1 MNRAMR
7 FRALVASLSLVLPTI
22 VGGCDSEPERNP
34 FDPPPNAPK
43 QPPPITELPKPA
55 GPPELRIDSLSP
67 LVGFTRILLNKP
79 DDRDKLR
86 AELEKNRKYFS
97 SGDVPLAVDRDAQI
111 PMVSVMVQELSALGA
126 STVTVTTPTRPEYSQ
141 QLKLTPTDKVAS
153 PPPCSVVVTILADRG
168 TAVWPL
174 KGGTA
179 AKRRRGFGGP
189 DITMTGETIERI
201 AKGCK
206 ESETLFFTGA
216 EGVQWGL
223 VYDLAGSTLKLEK
236 AHVREV
242 VLLREPPTAGRRVR
256 L

>member
-1 MNRAMR
+1 MR
-7 FRALVASLSLVLPTI
+7 LCVLVAGLSLALPT
-22 VGGCDSEPERNP
+22 VFGGCDSQPQRNP

-43 QPPPITELPKPA
+43 QPPPITEVPKPP

-67 LVGFTRILLNKP
+67 LVGFTRVLLNKP
-79 DDRDKLR
+79 TDREKLA
-86 AELEKNRKYFS
+86 AELEKNRQYFS
-97 SGDVPLAVDRDAQI
+97 SGNVPLAVDRDAQI
-111 PMVSVMVQELSALGA
+111 PMVTVMVEELSALGA
-126 STVTVTTPTRPEYSQ
+126 STVTVTTPTRPEYPG
-141 QLKLTPTDKVAS
+141 QLKLTPIDKLAS
-153 PPPCSVVVTILADRG
+153 PPPCSVVTMILADRG

-206 ESETLFFTGA
+206 ESDTLLFTGA

-223 VYDLAGSTLKLEK
+223 VFELAAATQKLEK
-236 AHVREV
+236 AHFSKF

>member
-1 MNRAMR
+1 MR
-7 FRALVASLSLVLPTI
+7 SCVLVVGLSLVLPA
-22 VGGCDSEPERNP
+22 VLGGCDSQPQRNP
-34 FDPPPNAPK
+34 FDPSPDAPK
-43 QPPPITELPKPA
+43 QPPPITELPKPP
-55 GPPELRIDSLSP
+55 GPPKLRIDSLSP
-67 LVGFTRILLNKP
+67 LVGLTRVLLNKP
-79 DDRDKLR
+79 SDRDKLV
-86 AELEKNRKYFS
+86 AELEKNRQYFS
-97 SGDVPLAVDRDAQI
+97 SGDVPLAVDRDAHIQ
-111 PMVSVMVQELSALGA
+111 MVSVMVQELSALGA
-126 STVTVTTPTRPEYSQ
+126 STVTVTTPTRPQYPG
-141 QLKLTPTDKVAS
+141 QLKLTPIDKLAP

-206 ESETLFFTGA
+206 ESDTLLFTGA
-216 EGVQWGL
+216 DGVQWGL
-223 VYDLAGSTLKLEK
+223 VFELAASTQKLEK
-236 AHVREV
+236 AHFREF